1 MYWHIHCAFSP
12 NPALSRTP
20 AATRPRL
27 FQKPARG
34 LTFFL
39 MVLLAG
45 CGFQLRGATT
55 VPAEMAR
62 TYIETADRHSLFYRS
77 LREQLRTAGVSIV
90 DSPLEAT
97 ATFSIESDMTGQ
109 RVLSVSARNVP
120 REFEVYYTV
129 FYSLKTEDKTLMDTR
144 SQTLSR
150 DYTWDETLVL
160 GKEKEEQL
168 LREAISDDLVRIVL
182 IQLSSI

>member
-1 MYWHIHCAFSP
+1 MS
-12 NPALSRTP
+12 LSRF
-20 AATRPRL
+20 AAIL
-27 FQKPARG
+27 
-34 LTFFL
+34 LL
-39 MVLLAG
+39 LLLAG

-55 VPAEMAR
+55 VPLEMAR
-62 TYIETADRHSLFYRS
+62 TYIATTDRHSVFYRS
-77 LREQLRTAGVSIV
+77 LREQLRMAGVAVV
-90 DSPLEAT
+90 DSPLDAT
-97 ATFSIESDMTGQ
+97 ATFSIESDLTGQ

-120 REFEVYYTV
+120 REFEVFYTV
-129 FYSLKTEDKTLMDTR
+129 FYSLRTEDKILMNTR

-168 LREAISDDLVRIVL
+168 LREAISDDLVRIIL